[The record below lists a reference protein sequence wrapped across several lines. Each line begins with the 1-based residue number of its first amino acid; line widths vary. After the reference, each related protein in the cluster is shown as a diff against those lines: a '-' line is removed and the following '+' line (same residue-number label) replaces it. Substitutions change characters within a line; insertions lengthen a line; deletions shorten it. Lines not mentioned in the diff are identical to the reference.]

1 MTYTKNSNE
10 LTGLFRT
17 ALRQRNRFK
26 VLAQISASL
35 ALGLSLTNQTAIANN
50 HWPLGNRHTE
60 NLVLMPSS
68 YKVVAP
74 TTYTVVLPTVTTS
87 YVVTSTVDLLPTSW
101 YTPIPFLE
109 NPCGVSGVAQPTLE
123 PSRVPEL
130 QEIPLQ
136 PKVETEAPPETKSVE
151 SKPEAEPKLEDMGAS
166 PPAIPETKSNE
177 PSAALPPVI
186 PMNTSPVPAK
196 PPVEESKQPLVPPAA
211 TPPVTEAPKESAP
224 PVNEVPVNEPVAP
237 PALKPVQPP
246 VTAPAK
252 PVEDSLV
259 PPPATEIPLPN
270 ENVPPL
276 IPAQDQLKPVTPTSS
291 KSTKLPDVKEK
302 PVEELQPLKPSD
314 LPPPVEN
321 DLPKLPDS
329 NDKPALPQIP
339 LPDIPP
345 PAEDLTPLPPLSDA
359 KTSQPVPVLPEK
371 TPGKPVDTN
380 AVKVSEEKSE
390 QSSVT
395 KRDSFKPVISETSK
409 LSSSLPKLSLTV
421 RNQVSGVK
429 ENGVMVLF
437 REPGA
442 NQIKFRTE
450 TDSQGNASME
460 IPEGRWEVLVE
471 MPAGPFYVLGEL
483 VSEKGQVKTVS
494 GRLLP
499 SLEINR

>member
-10 LTGLFRT
+10 LAMMFRPV
-17 ALRQRNRFK
+17 ARHRNRFK
-26 VLAQISASL
+26 ALAQISASL
-35 ALGLSLTNQTAIANN
+35 ALGLSLTNHTANANN
-50 HWPLGNRHTE
+50 HWPLGNRHSE
-60 NLVLMPSS
+60 NLVLVPST
-68 YKVVAP
+68 YTVVAP
-74 TTYTVVLPTVTTS
+74 TSYSVVLPTVTSS

-101 YTPIPFLE
+101 YTPIPFIE
-109 NPCGVSGVAQPTLE
+109 NPCGISGVAQPALQPT
-123 PSRVPEL
+123 RVPEL
-130 QEIPLQ
+130 QEIPLL
-136 PKVETEAPPETKSVE
+136 PKVETESPPETKSVE
-151 SKPEAEPKLEDMGAS
+151 SKPATEPEPKL
-166 PPAIPETKSNE
+166 AIPETKSNE
-177 PSAALPPVI
+177 PSAASPPVV
-186 PMNTSPVPAK
+186 PMNTSTVPAK
-196 PPVEESKQPLVPPAA
+196 PPVEELKPPLVPSEAK
-211 TPPVTEAPKESAP
+211 PPVTESPKESAP
-224 PVNEVPVNEPVAP
+224 RVNEVPVNEPVAP
-237 PALKPVQPP
+237 PALKPSQAP

-252 PVEDSLV
+252 PAEDPLV

-291 KSTKLPDVKEK
+291 TSTKLPEVNDKSID
-302 PVEELQPLKPSD
+302 ELQPLKPSD

-321 DLPKLPDS
+321 DLPKLPDKS
-329 NDKPALPQIP
+329 DKPVLPQIP

-371 TPGKPVDTN
+371 TPGKPIDTN

-390 QSSVT
+390 ESSVT
-395 KRDSFKPVISETSK
+395 KRDSFKPIISDTAK

-421 RNQVSGVK
+421 RNQVSGAK
-429 ENGVMVLF
+429 ENGVTVMF

-450 TDSQGNASME
+450 TDSTGVATLE

-483 VSEKGQVKTVS
+483 VSEKGQVKTVT

-499 SLEINR
+499 TLEINR